1 MVETMTDPMQKYKD
15 YGKTP
20 EGLRHFAHKM
30 LAHNR
35 EFGGG
40 YAICV
45 FDSAAEELQRLSSE
59 NVSLLRKLSEATH
72 PTLL

>member
-1 MVETMTDPMQKYKD
+1 MNDPMQKYKD

-20 EGLRHFAHKM
+20 DGLRHFAHKM
-30 LAHNR
+30 LAFNR

-45 FDSAAEELQRLSSE
+45 FDSAAEEIQRLEDENSE
-59 NVSLLRKLSEATH
+59 LVRKLNEATH

>member
-1 MVETMTDPMQKYKD
+1 MSDPMQKYKD
-15 YGKTP
+15 FGKTP
-20 EGLRHFAHKM
+20 EGLRHFAHNL
-30 LAHNR
+30 LANNR

-45 FDSAAEELQRLSSE
+45 FESAAEEIQRISDE
-59 NVSLLRKLSEATH
+59 NAALVRKLNEATH